1 MADKQE
7 RDGIVVSTA
16 IKAGRLAANHAE
28 GVVVVTAIKAG
39 RIAVNHAE
47 GIVAAD

>member
-1 MADKQE
+1 MADE
-7 RDGIVVSTA
+7 REHGAIVVSTA
-16 IKAGRLAANHAE
+16 IKAARIAINHTE

-47 GIVAAD
+47 GTVSR